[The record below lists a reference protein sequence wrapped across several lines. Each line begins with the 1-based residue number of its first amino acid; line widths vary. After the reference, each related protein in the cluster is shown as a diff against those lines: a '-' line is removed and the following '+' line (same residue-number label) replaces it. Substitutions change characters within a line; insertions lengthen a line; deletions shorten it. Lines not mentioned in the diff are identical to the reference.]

1 MTVAEQEG
9 RHKKTAGSISVRPG
23 GVSKIGVAITTKQS
37 FLFPYLFPD
46 YFSMRVIPSMQK

>member
-23 GVSKIGVAITTKQS
+23 GVLEIGIAITTKQS
-37 FLFPYLFPD
+37 FLFSLSVPLIT
-46 YFSMRVIPSMQK
+46 SR